1 MKYVLTIFLK
11 GCINTPFINY
21 YGEIL
26 FFVNFHHNL
35 FLLKKIYMEK
45 KRKKKKSWLKR
56 QVYKVQILPW
66 YWKLVFSVLIFFVFG
81 ALGMQLFT
89 APDDVS
95 MILGVVVIIIALW
108 FLLQMW
114 WRNEE

>member
-1 MKYVLTIFLK
+1 MEV
-11 GCINTPFINY
+11 
-21 YGEIL
+21 IL
-26 FFVNFHHNL
+26 LENFRHNL
-35 FLLKKIYMEK
+35 FFIKKIYMEK
-45 KRKKKKSWLKR
+45 KRKKKNSWLKK
-56 QVYKVQILPW
+56 QVTKVQILPW

-95 MILGVVVIIIALW
+95 MILGVVVIIIVLW